1 MVIVKNRTALS
12 EDNWAVWHDSLGVG
26 NWMYLNLTSSEQT
39 GTSRFNSTD
48 PSSSVVTLG
57 NSGDTNRLAHN
68 YVAYCFAPVA
78 GYSSFG
84 SYTGNGSADGPFVYT
99 GFRPRWI
106 MWKCTTAA
114 YDWDVYDAVRDSYN
128 AAAARLKPNSSDA
141 EATLSPATFDILSN
155 GFKLRANYNSSNA
168 SGQTFI
174 YAAFA
179 ESPFQY
185 ARAR

>member
-1 MVIVKNRTALS
+1 
-12 EDNWAVWHDSLGVG
+12 
-26 NWMYLNLTSSEQT
+26 
-39 GTSRFNSTD
+39 
-48 PSSSVVTLG
+48 
-57 NSGDTNRLAHN
+57 
-68 YVAYCFAPVA
+68 
-78 GYSSFG
+78 
-84 SYTGNGSADGPFVYT
+84 
-99 GFRPRWI
+99 

-114 YDWDVYDAVRDSYN
+114 YDWDVYDAVRDPRN

-155 GFKLRANYNSSNA
+155 GFKLRADYNSSNA
-168 SGQTFI
+168 SSQTFI

>member
-1 MVIVKNRTALS
+1 VAPSLVIVKSRSLAS
-12 EDNWAVWHDSLGVG
+12 EWAVYHAELGATKFLK
-26 NWMYLNLTSSEQT
+26 LNATDAAGTVSAYWNNTAPTSSV
-39 GTSRFNSTD
+39 F
-48 PSSSVVTLG
+48 SVGSWSNLA
-57 NSGDTNRLAHN
+57 GDNL
-68 YVAYCFAPVA
+68 AYCFAPVA

-106 MWKCTTAA
+106 LWKCTTAA
-114 YDWDVYDAVRDSYN
+114 YDWDVYDAVRDPYN

-155 GFKLRANYNSSNA
+155 GFKLRQGYNSSNA
-168 SGQTFI
+168 SGQI
-174 YAAFA
+174 YIYFAVA